1 MVQIMSIIVTNQ
13 SCGHWLLPNVLQFT
27 ISTCQ
32 DIRKKLAF
40 QFKIWNF
47 FQEGKNLWLKKIS
60 NFFFTKWG
68 IFATK
73 YGKTFQ
79 HCDLIRASYLFNFI
93 LNVHS

>member
-1 MVQIMSIIVTNQ
+1 MNQ

-32 DIRKKLAF
+32 DINKKLAF
-40 QFKIWNF
+40 Q
-47 FQEGKNLWLKKIS
+47 ERKNLWS
-60 NFFFTKWG
+60 NNILFSRFFHKMG

-79 HCDLIRASYLFNFI
+79 HFDLIRASYLFNFI